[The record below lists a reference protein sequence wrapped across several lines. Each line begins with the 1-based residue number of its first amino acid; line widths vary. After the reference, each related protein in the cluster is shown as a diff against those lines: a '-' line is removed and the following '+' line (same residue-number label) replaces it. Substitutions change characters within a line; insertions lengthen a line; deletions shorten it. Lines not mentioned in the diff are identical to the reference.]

1 MKLQEW
7 EATIRQIVDASHE
20 QPKESGKFRVLM
32 EWRKAL
38 SLAPHLLQPHQ
49 IDEIVREVRKRLTL
63 AATAAAPDTQLPLAA
78 AGAR

>member
-7 EATIRQIVDASHE
+7 EATIRQIVDASHQ

-38 SLAPHLLQPHQ
+38 EQAPHLLQPHQ

-63 AATAAAPDTQLPLAA
+63 AAASASLEAQLPLAA
-78 AGAR
+78 TVGR